1 MNGLGPLDGF
11 LSRRC
16 PAPSDENMVIDL
28 TADNNFS
35 PAKCLVLSAPAS
47 PCPPKKD
54 NKHEDKDETTSS
66 VKSSSVDHT
75 SKTQQPECTTANK
88 DIKGEDIEEKDGNQT
103 VSVLELDLTQDSDSE
118 QEEQNESGN
127 VSSLGNKS
135 MLSNLSVGS
144 SSECSPEKIDVPTPT
159 TTHTVCCLSQLA
171 FLLLSY
177 YSVCV
182 FGNNM

>member
-16 PAPSDENMVIDL
+16 PAPSDENMIIDL
-28 TADNNFS
+28 TADNSFS
-35 PAKCLVLSAPAS
+35 PAKCLVLSAPTS
-47 PCPPKKD
+47 PCPPTKD
-54 NKHEDKDETTSS
+54 NKHEDKDETTS
-66 VKSSSVDHT
+66 VKSSSVAHS

-88 DIKGEDIEEKDGNQT
+88 DIKGRDIEEKDVNQT
-103 VSVLELDLTQDSDSE
+103 VSVLELDLTQESDSE

-127 VSSLGNKS
+127 VSSPGNKS
-135 MLSNLSVGS
+135 MLSNLSVDS

-171 FLLLSY
+171 FYLLSY
-177 YSVCV
+177 NNMCVCV
-182 FGNNM
+182 W